1 MDGTKARAWWTSF
14 RIVRSGRGALPW
26 PSAQYRFPANYSNN
40 LGARR
45 RALHFCWQFA

>member
-1 MDGTKARAWWTSF
+1 MVDLVSDRPVGLRRVT
-14 RIVRSGRGALPW
+14 V

-45 RALHFCWQFA
+45 RALHFRWQFGGQVLS